1 MKLLSLITFICQV
14 VYVAASTSY
23 VSLRNQ
29 DIVDARVSSTED
41 IIEKA
46 TLQEPVVIL
55 QFDKAKILEALANDD
70 YNVPFLN
77 NFFKHGV
84 TNVLTDES
92 KLSIKTDDDE
102 ETFVYK
108 MNGLDFDPIDILK
121 EANVEKRR
129 AVWFKFEDKDYDIRD
144 LDQYVESIIIF
155 VEEYLNVNAD
165 IILNSADT
173 MTLEEFD
180 VDVEYQTATYNS
192 NEKSHST
199 KAAKTSATNGKN
211 DDILSETWTEGL
223 LMCLLVSFLLL
234 VILLVALSWIS
245 SLDIS
250 YGALEKSTN
259 PLKKNE

>member
-1 MKLLSLITFICQV
+1 MKLLSLITFVCQLV
-14 VYVAASTSY
+14 FVAASTSY

-46 TLQEPVVIL
+46 TLEQPVVIL
-55 QFDKAKILEALANDD
+55 QFNKAKILETLANDD

-92 KLSIKTDDDE
+92 KLSAPTDDE
-102 ETFVYK
+102 TTFVFK
-108 MNGLDFDPIDILK
+108 MKSLDFDPLDILRD
-121 EANVEKRR
+121 ANVEKRR
-129 AVWFKFEDKDYDIRD
+129 AVWFKFENKDYDIRD
-144 LDQYVESIIIF
+144 LDQYIESIVIF
-155 VEEYLNVNAD
+155 VEEYLNVNID
-165 IILNSADT
+165 IIVNTADT

-180 VDVEYQTATYNS
+180 IDVEYQTATYNS

-199 KAAKTSATNGKN
+199 KAAKTSATNGNN

-223 LMCLLVSFLLL
+223 LMCLLVSFILL
-234 VILLVALSWIS
+234 VILIVALSWIS